1 MLLIYATHYGF
12 KIYQMNIKS
21 VFLNGPIKE
30 KVYVEQPT
38 GFEGEEYPNHV
49 DKLNKALYVLKQ
61 TPKAWYE

>member
-1 MLLIYATHYGF
+1 MLLIYATHHGF

-38 GFEGEEYPNHV
+38 GFESKEYPNHV
-49 DKLNKALYVLKQ
+49 DLNKALYVLKQ